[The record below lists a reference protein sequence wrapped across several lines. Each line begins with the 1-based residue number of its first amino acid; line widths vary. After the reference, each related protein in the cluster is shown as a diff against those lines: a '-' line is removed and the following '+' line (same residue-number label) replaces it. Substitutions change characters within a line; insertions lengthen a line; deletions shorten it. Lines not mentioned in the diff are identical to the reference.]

1 MPSLSVTGRLV
12 VWSAAVSLILTIAS
26 LISFAIAEDPIAQ
39 HQLLQQ
45 QPTLGTIRNTG
56 PAR

>member
-1 MPSLSVTGRLV
+1 MLSLSATGRLV
-12 VWSAAVSLILTIAS
+12 AWSVAVSLVLTIAS

-45 QPTLGTIRNTG
+45 QPTLGIIRNTD

>member
-1 MPSLSVTGRLV
+1 LSVTGRLV